1 MVDNRSAPYAAT
13 VLRLALGI
21 MFLAHG
27 LTKLLVFT
35 PAGTAGFF
43 QSVGFPGFLAYP
55 VIAFEI
61 LGGVMLVL
69 GVYGRWVAAAATIQL
84 FAASTVHFGNGWSF
98 TNANGGWEYPVFLAV
113 TALAVALLGD
123 GAFALKPSTRNVV
136 SI

>member
-1 MVDNRSAPYAAT
+1 MLDTRTAPYAAL
-13 VLRLALGI
+13 VLRAALGV

-61 LGGVMLVL
+61 VGGAMLLL
-69 GVYGRWVAAAATIQL
+69 GVYARWVGAIAVVQL
-84 FAASTVHFGNGWSF
+84 LAASSVHFGNGWSF
-98 TNANGGWEYPVFLAV
+98 ANPNGGWEYPVFLAV
-113 TALAVALLGD
+113 AALAVALLGD
-123 GAFALKPSTRNVV
+123 GALALKPAKGA
-136 SI
+136 

>member
-1 MVDNRSAPYAAT
+1 MIDNRTAPYAAL
-13 VLRLALGI
+13 VLRVALGV

-61 LGGVMLVL
+61 IGGAMLVL
-69 GVYGRWVAAAATIQL
+69 GVYGRWVGAVAVVQL
-84 FAASTVHFGNGWSF
+84 LAASSVHFGNGWGFS
-98 TNANGGWEYPVFLAV
+98 NPNGGWEYPVFLAV
-113 TALAVALLGD
+113 AALVVALLGD
-123 GAFALKPSTRNVV
+123 GAVALKPAKAD
-136 SI
+136 

>member
-1 MVDNRSAPYAAT
+1 MIDNRTAPYAAL
-13 VLRLALGI
+13 VLRVALGV

-61 LGGVMLVL
+61 LGGAMLVL
-69 GVYGRWVAAAATIQL
+69 GVYGRYHALTALEAYVLLGERLSGVQILGSAMVVAAVIVVRIAEDYADRR
-84 FAASTVHFGNGWSF
+84 AAS
-98 TNANGGWEYPVFLAV
+98 LA
-113 TALAVALLGD
+113 AGQ
-123 GAFALKPSTRNVV
+123 GAGSTG
-136 SI
+136 